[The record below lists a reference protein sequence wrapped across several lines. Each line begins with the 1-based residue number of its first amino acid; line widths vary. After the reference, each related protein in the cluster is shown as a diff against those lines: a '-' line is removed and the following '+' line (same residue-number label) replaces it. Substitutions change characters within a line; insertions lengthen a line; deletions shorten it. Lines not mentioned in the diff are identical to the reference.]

1 MRKFELT
8 ILGSNSAMPAYGRFP
23 TSQVLDA
30 NGHLILIDCG
40 EGSQI
45 RMQEYKVKRSKI
57 KYVLISHLHG
67 DHVFGLP
74 GFIGS
79 LAHLSRKEPLYIFG
93 PVGIKEY
100 VETSLRVSMS
110 YVSFD
115 LVIKE
120 LEYKVPHSIFEDK
133 LITIQCFPVLH
144 RIPTYGYL
152 IKEVVGDLNIKSDAI
167 ASYNLTIAEIKAAKK
182 GEEILRDGQV
192 IPQEE
197 LTYPRP
203 APRSYGYCAD
213 SCVAGWSS
221 NHLKGINTLYF
232 ETTYLH
238 DMVDLAEE
246 RGHATA
252 KQAGLLAKEL
262 QVSRLI
268 IGHYSSR
275 YRNVGPLLEEAKA
288 EFDNTVKGYDGL
300 IINL

>member
-45 RMQEYKVKRSKI
+45 RMQEYKVKRSRI

-67 DHVFGLP
+67 DHLFGLP

-93 PVGIKEY
+93 PAGIKEY
-100 VETSLRVSMS
+100 VETVLRLSES
-110 YVSFD
+110 YISFD
-115 LVIKE
+115 IIIEE
-120 LEYKVPHSIFEDK
+120 LEYKAPHLILEDK
-133 LITIQCFPVLH
+133 LISIHCFPVAH

-152 IKEVVGDLNIKSDAI
+152 IKEVVGDLNIKPDSI
-167 ASYNLTIAEIKAAKK
+167 GHYNLTIEEIKKAKK
-182 GEEILRDGQV
+182 GIEILRDGQ
-192 IPQEE
+192 ILPQEE
-197 LTYPRP
+197 LTYPKP
-203 APRSYGYCAD
+203 TPRSYGYCAD
-213 SCVAGWSS
+213 SRVEGWSYD
-221 NHLKGINTLYF
+221 HLKGINTLYF

-238 DMVDLAEE
+238 DMIEQAID

-262 QVSRLI
+262 QVDRLI

-275 YRNVGPLLEEAKA
+275 YRNVDPLLDEAKA